1 MYYNLGELDDS
12 LSFALGAGQY
22 FDVSDTSE
30 YVTTI
35 ICKCR
40 HFITIFEEEKKLTQT
55 YDNS

>member
-1 MYYNLGELDDS
+1 VYYNLGELDDS

-40 HFITIFEEEKKLTQT
+40 YFITIFEEKKLTQI